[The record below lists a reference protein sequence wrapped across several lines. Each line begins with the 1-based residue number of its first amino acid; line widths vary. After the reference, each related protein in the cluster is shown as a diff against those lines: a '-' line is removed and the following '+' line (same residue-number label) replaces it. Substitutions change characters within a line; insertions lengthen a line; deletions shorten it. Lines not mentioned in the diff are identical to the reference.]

1 MWWVSGLDA
10 GDLLDAT
17 RTDVGLGVEAEL
29 FLRAE
34 PGDVLVEAVARV
46 ADVDPEAV
54 AGVDVDLGP
63 LDDERR
69 ADLRRRPVRV
79 TPDRDTPD
87 RRARRAA
94 CRACRRIERPT
105 AGT

>member
-10 GDLLDAT
+10 DDLLDAT
-17 RTDVGLGVEAEL
+17 RADVRLGVEAEL
-29 FLRAE
+29 LFRAE

-46 ADVDPEAV
+46 ADVDPEAL
-54 AGVDVDLGP
+54 AGIDVDLGS

-69 ADLRRRPVRV
+69 ADLSRRPVGV
-79 TPDRDTPD
+79 TSDRDTPD

-94 CRACRRIERPT
+94 GRACRRVERPT